1 MSKAIYIAQ
10 LPKQEQEEIAARLK
24 AMLIAEGLSE
34 IEVFRAVKDAMDS
47 RLLTLITYSM
57 IIDSLFRMGASQHG
71 WLFSPEP
78 MI

>member
-57 IIDSLFRMGASQHG
+57 IIDSLFRMGPANTVGSSVLNQ
-71 WLFSPEP
+71 
-78 MI
+78 